1 MTRPEIITVVLDPEC
16 GEAIFEF
23 AQRGPVWATGSAANR
38 AAIEKY
44 WKTKT
49 DGSNDVTYWSTPRI
63 GATEEEWLG
72 IFDTLEVHHGEAWA
86 GPGIAAVEVVGAELT
101 EGARAALRE
110 FGYEPAEILPN
121 GFRAVHMSASESP
134 DDSL

>member
-1 MTRPEIITVVLDPEC
+1 MTCRQTITVVLDPEC
-16 GEAIFEF
+16 GDGIFDF
-23 AQRGPVWATGSAANR
+23 AQRGPVWATGSDANR
-38 AAIEKY
+38 AAIEKH
-44 WKTKT
+44 WKSMT
-49 DGSNDVTYWSTPRI
+49 DESNDVTYWSTPRT

-72 IFDTLEVHHGEAWA
+72 ILDTLEVHHTEAWA

-121 GFRAVHMSASESP
+121 GFRAVRANA
-134 DDSL
+134 